1 MNKAEFHKAE
11 FSALLSLGDLKT
23 SSKDPLKI
31 EKKKKKSWK
40 KKKIEKEKNI
50 LLVTFGKRYR
60 FTVITMVALFQL
72 KTCWASTTYV
82 LLI

>member
-31 EKKKKKSWK
+31 EKKKKKVERKKRLK
-40 KKKIEKEKNI
+40 KKKI
-50 LLVTFGKRYR
+50 Y
-60 FTVITMVALFQL
+60 
-72 KTCWASTTYV
+72 C
-82 LLI
+82 